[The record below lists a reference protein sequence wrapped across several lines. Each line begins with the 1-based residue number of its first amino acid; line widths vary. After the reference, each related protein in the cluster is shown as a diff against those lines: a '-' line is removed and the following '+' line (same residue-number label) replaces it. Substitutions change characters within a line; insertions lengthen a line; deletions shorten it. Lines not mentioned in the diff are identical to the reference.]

1 MYKTIKVDGND
12 YKLQYSVEA
21 AMYDE
26 CTAKVITLMTAIGDE
41 KEDEENLKS
50 KIKEIS
56 SIPNLAV
63 SMFYA
68 ALLQHHGTEAG
79 DGTVRSIS
87 GAKNILARYILENDS
102 DFFSVV
108 NMLLE
113 QMGEDGF
120 FKLIGLE
127 KMMQSEEEQK
137 KEMTEKN

>member
-68 ALLQHHGTEAG
+68 GTFTAPWN
-79 DGTVRSIS
+79 RSRGWNCKKHFRS
-87 GAKNILARYILENDS
+87 KKH
-102 DFFSVV
+102 FS
-108 NMLLE
+108 E
-113 QMGEDGF
+113 IYF
-120 FKLIGLE
+120 RK
-127 KMMQSEEEQK
+127 
-137 KEMTEKN
+137 